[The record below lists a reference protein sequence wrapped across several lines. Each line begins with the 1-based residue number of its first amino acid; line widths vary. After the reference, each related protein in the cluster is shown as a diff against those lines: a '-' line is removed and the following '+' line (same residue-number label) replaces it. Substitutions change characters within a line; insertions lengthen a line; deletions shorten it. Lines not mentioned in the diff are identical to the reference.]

1 MIKFTLNSKVLL
13 RMDNIFPPIEEADSE
28 GLLAI
33 SQHINSEMLVAA
45 YKTGI
50 FPWPYEDNYILWFA
64 PPKRA
69 ILKFSEFKISRR
81 LLRHINSSN
90 YEFRINTAFPEVI
103 RSCASVKRPNQQGTW
118 ITKKIIDAY
127 IDLHNAGYAHSFE
140 IFNTDNKLIGGLY
153 GIKINNF
160 FAGESMFH
168 TVRNASK
175 FALCET
181 VKYLKGHNLTWLD
194 AQISNPFLESFGI
207 KEISRNDFMIMLQ
220 NTFTKNI

>member
-1 MIKFTLNSKVLL
+1 MA
-13 RMDNIFPPIEEADSE
+13 NIFPPIEKANSD

-33 SQHINSEMLVAA
+33 SPNINTDILITA
-45 YKTGI
+45 YKSGI
-50 FPWPYEDNYILWFA
+50 FPWPYEKDHILWFA

-103 RSCASVKRPNQQGTW
+103 QACASVKRPNQQGTW
-118 ITKKIIDAY
+118 ITQKIIDAY
-127 IDLHNAGYAHSFE
+127 IDLHKTGYAHSFE
-140 IFNTDNKLIGGLY
+140 IFDTENKLIGGLY

-168 TVRNASK
+168 TTPNASK
-175 FALCET
+175 FALYET
-181 VKYLKGHNLTWLD
+181 VNYLRTQGLTWLD
-194 AQISNPFLESFGI
+194 AQITNPFLESFGI
-207 KEISRNDFMIMLQ
+207 KEISRNEFMIMLQ
-220 NTFTKNI
+220 NTSLSPNF